1 MNLISAIALG
11 VVLGA
16 FLIVVGVVLVAK
28 GAENPRAAILVCV
41 TAILAVVVVIL
52 GFFAYDLGWL
62 SWGPD

>member
-28 GAENPRAAILVCV
+28 GAENPRAAIFVAI
-41 TAILAVVVVIL
+41 AILAVAAFIAGLV
-52 GFFAYDLGWL
+52 AYDLGWL

>member
-11 VVLGA
+11 VVLGG

-28 GAENPRAAILVCV
+28 GAENPRAAIFVAI
-41 TAILAVVVVIL
+41 AILVVVVVIV